1 LDWRVIPRLTS
12 LVAQKGAHSAQRDSG
27 RGRGDRRGARFV
39 GLAIFAASA
48 IAVLLSHHLLVDL
61 SRFNDGQNL
70 ASAAFDALLAWVS
83 YLAFE
88 GDSQVSLIGNI
99 MNTEPAALATLQPL
113 TPPSLERVVKKCL
126 AKAPDDRWDGAHDV
140 ADELRWTASSLSP
153 PAGAPAAARHSRR
166 VSLLWWLPT
175 AGLLIALAIALPAA
189 LRQWRATPP
198 SPALVRF
205 TIFPLEN
212 TTFPAAGG
220 AAEGHRRRARHPDRA
235 CRAARSR
242 DHPRDARVA
251 RGCALAERPAARVR
265 GRTGPRAAVTWC
277 LHATATRTR
286 AARDDQ
292 IAGRWPVRHW
302 RRFPAGSQDPSSKD

>member
-1 LDWRVIPRLTS
+1 VTTAKLLD
-12 LVAQKGAHSAQRDSG
+12 
-27 RGRGDRRGARFV
+27 F
-39 GLAIFAASA
+39 GLAKLVRHGERPALVSETHVVTEAAPDTARGTILGTLQYMAPEQLEGRDADARTDLWALGA
-48 IAVLLSHHLLVDL
+48 ILYEMVTG
-61 SRFNDGQNL
+61 RR
-70 ASAAFDALLAWVS
+70 
-83 YLAFE
+83 AFE

-99 MNTEPAALATLQPL
+99 MNAEPAGLATLQPL
-113 TPPSLERVVKKCL
+113 TPPALERVVRKCL
-126 AKAPDDRWDGAHDV
+126 AKAPDDRWDTAHDV
-140 ADELRWTASSLSP
+140 ADELRWIASNLSA
-153 PAGAPAAARHSRR
+153 PAAAPAAARHSRR

-286 AARDDQ
+286 VARDDQ